1 MKIKFSNFLV
11 FVHGSARLDPRNH
24 LSWINQLMLFRFGGD
39 FDGLPRLLLIASS
52 SSLRWTAVQYFIS
65 AALCAG
71 EPQAESVEL

>member
-1 MKIKFSNFLV
+1 
-11 FVHGSARLDPRNH
+11 
-24 LSWINQLMLFRFGGD
+24 MLFRFGGD
-39 FDGLPRLLLIASS
+39 FDGLLRHLLIASS